1 MVKIER
7 VLVLVVGFLL
17 MLMLVGSMA
26 LAAGERVYDHAGLFS
41 EAEKAEMQ
49 QQAEQLSEE
58 LALDIVIV
66 TIQNNDGK
74 TSKQYAEDFYVQNN
88 RGYDGTSDGILY
100 LLNMQ
105 DREIYIYTRDKAFD
119 YIPDYQVEEILDEV
133 YPFLGQ
139 GNYRESVNVFLT
151 EVEER
156 MMQGGS
162 VDGGE
167 SAYTEYPDGENTG
180 TATEQSLVKELL
192 IYFLIAIAAGG
203 LSIGIMAMY
212 NRGRSTVNE
221 GTYLENG
228 SFTVTGRVDQHYDT
242 RVTQTKIQT
251 NSGGGSSFGGGGSGG
266 RSGGGGRSF

>member
-1 MVKIER
+1 MVKIEK

-17 MLMLVGSMA
+17 IQILAGNMA

-41 EAEKAEMQ
+41 EAEKAEIE
-49 QQAEQLSEE
+49 QQAEQLSKEF
-58 LALDIVIV
+58 AIDIVIV

-74 TSKQYAEDFYVQNN
+74 TSKQYAEDFYVQNG

-133 YPFLGQ
+133 YPYLGQ

-151 EVEER
+151 EVEDR
-156 MMQGGS
+156 MMQEGPAQ
-162 VDGGE
+162 GGE
-167 SAYTEYPDGENTG
+167 TSYTDYPDADTSTG
-180 TATEQSLVKELL
+180 SSLAKELL
-192 IYFLIAIAAGG
+192 IYFLISIAVGG

-228 SFTVTGRVDQHYDT
+228 SFTVTRSLDQHYDT